1 MFVSKCRFKV
11 FKNSKTQKVVVDAF
25 KEVEMRYKIRI
36 REFFFSDD
44 YAHVHTEVNVLNKL
58 SVAQV
63 IQILKSHSA
72 PKVFAELLNFVK
84 RYPCGSF

>member
-1 MFVSKCRFKV
+1 VFVSKCRFKV

-36 REFFFSDD
+36 REFTFGNYYINF
-44 YAHVHTEVNVLNKL
+44 HVKVNVPDKL